1 MPKYRNC
8 NLTIALEIPQQAALL
23 LTSDPCDY
31 QAVERG
37 RTLQL
42 LHELHIRWHPENMT
56 RIIRITESFDVT
68 QFTVRLQNNILVI
81 IFIIMVT
88 SNKTSFAIPN

>member
-1 MPKYRNC
+1 
-8 NLTIALEIPQQAALL
+8 
-23 LTSDPCDY
+23 
-31 QAVERG
+31 
-37 RTLQL
+37 
-42 LHELHIRWHPENMT
+42 MT